1 MNAIHCTSDMYY
13 QIVTQSLSVV
23 ESNTVSIT
31 ADLSCSFSGV
41 TSIAY
46 TVNYFSYILKINPN

>member
-1 MNAIHCTSDMYY
+1 MNAKHCTSDIFY

-31 ADLSCSFSGV
+31 ADLSCSFSGS
-41 TSIAY
+41 TPITY
-46 TVNYFSYILKINPN
+46 TVTYI

>member
-31 ADLSCSFSGV
+31 ADLPCSFSGS
-41 TSIAY
+41 TSIIY
-46 TVNYFSYILKINPN
+46 TVNHLILLQNLNPN